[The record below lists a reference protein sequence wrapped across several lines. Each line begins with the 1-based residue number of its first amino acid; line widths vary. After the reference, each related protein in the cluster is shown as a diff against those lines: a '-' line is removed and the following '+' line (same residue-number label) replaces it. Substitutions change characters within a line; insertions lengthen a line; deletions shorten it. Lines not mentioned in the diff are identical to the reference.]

1 MTSRPHVRVGRV
13 YDERTEA
20 DGLRVLVDRMW
31 PRGLTK
37 AAADLDDW
45 CKTVAPSTELRHWY
59 AHDPERY
66 DEFARRYRLEMEEP
80 TRGRSAWRGC
90 GSRRKDARSPCSPPP
105 SDPRSARPP
114 CWSRSSRVGH
124 TAEDRQG

>member
-1 MTSRPHVRVGRV
+1 MTSRPHVRIGRV

-45 CKTVAPSTELRHWY
+45 CRTVAPSTALRRWY

-66 DEFARRYRLEMEEP
+66 GEFARRYRLEVEEP
-80 TRGRSAWRGC
+80 DRAEALARLREQAERRTVTLLTATKRPEISEAAVLVEILEGQTGR
-90 GSRRKDARSPCSPPP
+90 
-105 SDPRSARPP
+105 
-114 CWSRSSRVGH
+114 
-124 TAEDRQG
+124 